1 MDKKFFPVL
10 TGGTLSKKKFFWV
23 KKIFVRKTFDS
34 KYFMIQNSI
43 LNTMMRFIWQENND
57 EMPEIVILWHNF
69 DQKYSHVYALATF
82 LKKFFASKFFLWVSY
97 TLLKLFSTSWRK
109 KSTSKF
115 FWSRGFT
122 IYPSGL
128 NTPNDQYKKYP
139 LKTGPGVTWG
149 IFKKEFYWKF
159 IIFLVSE
166 LFLGK

>member
-1 MDKKFFPVL
+1 MHKKFFPGL
-10 TGGTLSKKKFFWV
+10 TGGTLSKKNFFWV

-69 DQKYSHVYALATF
+69 DQKCSHVYALATF
-82 LKKFFASKFFLWVSY
+82 LKNFFASKFFLWVSY
-97 TLLKLFSTSWRK
+97 TFLKLFSISWRK

-122 IYPSGL
+122 IYPSDVNHKHAL
-128 NTPNDQYKKYP
+128 SCDK
-139 LKTGPGVTWG
+139 
-149 IFKKEFYWKF
+149 KF
-159 IIFLVSE
+159 IFLNNLMKLQNNSRME
-166 LFLGK
+166 MFEFIYG

>member
-1 MDKKFFPVL
+1 M
-10 TGGTLSKKKFFWV
+10 
-23 KKIFVRKTFDS
+23 KKIPHLPTANWKIPQTLWYLRCISIYKIPHICLKFAKIPPHMWDFSNTTSGHATCGVTSNS

-69 DQKYSHVYALATF
+69 VQKYSHVYALATF
-82 LKKFFASKFFLWVSY
+82 LKNFFASKFFLWVSY

-128 NTPNDQYKKYP
+128 NRNCKD
-139 LKTGPGVTWG
+139 LFRH
-149 IFKKEFYWKF
+149 IF
-159 IIFLVSE
+159 
-166 LFLGK
+166 